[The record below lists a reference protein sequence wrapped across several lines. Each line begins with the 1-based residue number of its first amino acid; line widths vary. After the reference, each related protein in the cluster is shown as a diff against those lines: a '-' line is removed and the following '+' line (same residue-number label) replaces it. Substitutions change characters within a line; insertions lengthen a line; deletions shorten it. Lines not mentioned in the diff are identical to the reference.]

1 MNDNFNNFIQVVNEL
16 TVLICVWLM
25 FHYTEFVASPDT
37 RYDLGLSFMYLV
49 AADVILNVLFLI
61 YVVVKKIYMAC
72 RSIFVRR
79 RARQNML
86 LKVQQSKQQAIE
98 KKKTLTQVKKKRRM
112 DITSLFKDDR
122 PSSL

>member
-37 RYDLGLSFMYLV
+37 RYDLGFSFMYLV

-112 DITSLFKDDR
+112 DIASLFKDDR